1 MNGTAAL
8 EDGHRPSLCLL
19 SPFKLGDC
27 IISEG
32 FPAGGALSPDVKP
45 PDFTPQLTQQ
55 SFTVEPSVEK
65 PVERIG
71 NYLLL
76 EKLCTASASTVVT
89 ARKAVNIVTQEEY
102 VCKIFPLSKYQELLA
117 PHWESGHHENIG
129 SIVEI
134 ILGKTLAYVLFQR
147 SYEDLHSY
155 IRRKRRLR
163 ETEASALFT
172 QILSAIEHC
181 HERGIVLRDLK
192 LRKFVFINQQRT
204 HLVLDGLE
212 DACLL
217 DDVDD
222 DRLTDKHGCPAYV
235 SPEILTA
242 AASPA
247 STGYCGK
254 PADMWSIGVI
264 LYTMLY
270 GQYPFHDTV
279 ASQLFGKIR
288 RGQYAVPDTVSATA
302 KCLVRSLLRTEPAER
317 LTVEEAT
324 KHPWFTQVCR
334 SRQGTTPALAQVNY
348 LRGSNNSTRKE
359 GSEQLVP
366 EWVEAGSLADEITS

>member
-1 MNGTAAL
+1 MNGIAAL

-134 ILGKTLAYVLFQR
+134 WAKPSPTCCSSAATRTSTLTSAGR
-147 SYEDLHSY
+147 DDCE
-155 IRRKRRLR
+155 RRKRRLCSLR
-163 ETEASALFT
+163 S
-172 QILSAIEHC
+172 C
-181 HERGIVLRDLK
+181 HR
-192 LRKFVFINQQRT
+192 
-204 HLVLDGLE
+204 
-212 DACLL
+212 
-217 DDVDD
+217 
-222 DRLTDKHGCPAYV
+222 
-235 SPEILTA
+235 
-242 AASPA
+242 
-247 STGYCGK
+247 
-254 PADMWSIGVI
+254 
-264 LYTMLY
+264 
-270 GQYPFHDTV
+270 
-279 ASQLFGKIR
+279 
-288 RGQYAVPDTVSATA
+288 
-302 KCLVRSLLRTEPAER
+302 
-317 LTVEEAT
+317 
-324 KHPWFTQVCR
+324 
-334 SRQGTTPALAQVNY
+334 
-348 LRGSNNSTRKE
+348 
-359 GSEQLVP
+359 
-366 EWVEAGSLADEITS
+366 